1 MNVLTLQ
8 KSSGKKES
16 EDTLRIKKKNSK
28 RKKEE
33 PKED

>member
-1 MNVLTLQ
+1 MNVLTIQ
-8 KSSGKKES
+8 KSSGKKEL
-16 EDTLRIKKKNSK
+16 EGTLRINKKNSK